1 MSAPLFFGP
10 AMLLPHGCGHA
21 EVEHGLI
28 SRCKMA
34 ATLANRT
41 AYTLQKRKIAGY
53 LYFPHR
59 KSATDKRVGS
69 VSTVEDGDNQAIG
82 R

>member
-1 MSAPLFFGP
+1 
-10 AMLLPHGCGHA
+10 
-21 EVEHGLI
+21 
-28 SRCKMA
+28 MA
-34 ATLANRT
+34 AAMHEVANLT

-69 VSTVEDGDNQAIG
+69 VLTVEDGDNQAIG

>member
-1 MSAPLFFGP
+1 MAA
-10 AMLLPHGCGHA
+10 AMHD
-21 EVEHGLI
+21 VEHGLI

-34 ATLANRT
+34 ATLANLT

-69 VSTVEDGDNQAIG
+69 VLTVEDGDNQAIG